1 MKQLVDLRCY
11 VSVNGEE
18 YCDTSI
24 WKQWRYVD
32 VDEVGNEVEEVICDW
47 GEAYR
52 AVMNHRIRNAY
63 TDCTFWRKTP
73 LLCIKYGDIY
83 RNDAKISKKDFVS
96 LKYKWV
102 AEEVDEIY
110 NIRDLADRLPAEQ
123 FCEWVKDQGIQ
134 AISFNG
140 G

>member
-1 MKQLVDLRCY
+1 MKKLVDLRCY

-32 VDEVGNEVEEVICDW
+32 ADAIGNDVEEVICDW
-47 GEAYR
+47 SEAYR

-63 TDCTFWRKTP
+63 TDCTFWKMTP
-73 LLCIKYGDIY
+73 RFCIKYGDLY
-83 RNDAKISKKDFVS
+83 RDDAKISKKDFVS

-102 AEEVDEIY
+102 AEEVNEVY

-134 AISFNG
+134 AISLNN
-140 G
+140 

>member
-11 VSVNGEE
+11 VALNGEE

-32 VDEVGNEVEEVICDW
+32 VGEVGNEVEEVTNDW
-47 GEAYR
+47 DEAYR
-52 AVMNHRIRNAY
+52 LVCNHRIRNAY
-63 TDCTFWRKTP
+63 TDFSFWKKAH
-73 LLCIKYGDIY
+73 LICIKYGDMY
-83 RNDAKISKKDFVS
+83 RNDAKVSKKNFVS

-110 NIRDLADRLPAEQ
+110 TVRELADRLPAEQ
-123 FCEWVKDQGIQ
+123 FCEWVKDQGIK
-134 AISFNG
+134 AISING
-140 G
+140 